1 MKFQLV
7 YRRHKLIMS
16 VVAFTLIYFLF
27 GKYNYELYIIFYLL
41 VGEDLNPVTEGSA
54 RVNVKERKKKE
65 RQDRRAKKRKSRD
78 RRRNLL
84 AQLKQLVRS

>member
-1 MKFQLV
+1 
-7 YRRHKLIMS
+7 MS

-65 RQDRRAKKRKSRD
+65 RQDRRAKKIKRSRQKAKSPSATQAIGALIG
-78 RRRNLL
+78 NEE
-84 AQLKQLVRS
+84 QKEK